1 VRVEENAEEAA
12 TMDAIFGCGMVYVI
26 YGGVKWWLSSQCNAL
41 AHAVTVVILSRVV
54 AICSLASSHWPI

>member
-1 VRVEENAEEAA
+1 
-12 TMDAIFGCGMVYVI
+12 MDAIFGCGMVYVI